1 MALEA
6 FDRGQPEFGVFMMK
20 FRHAVLL
27 AGATLIATPAL
38 AQDTAAPASPAPEA
52 APQASTAA
60 PATVT
65 DAELKQFAKAAL
77 AVDKVSKDTAVPA
90 ADKQKKM
97 AEAVSGSGLPPARF
111 NEIAQASQAD
121 PTLQQKVQAAIVAE
135 QQASPSTP
143 APTQ

>member
-1 MALEA
+1 
-6 FDRGQPEFGVFMMK
+6 MK
-20 FRHAVLL
+20 FRHALML

-38 AQDTAAPASPAPEA
+38 AQDTAAPAAP
-52 APQASTAA
+52 APQAGPAPPASTAP
-60 PATVT
+60 PAAVT

-77 AVDKVSKDTAVPA
+77 AVDKVSKDAAVPA

-121 PTLQQKVQAAIVAE
+121 PALQQKVQAAIVAG
-135 QQASPSTP
+135 QQASP

>member
-1 MALEA
+1 
-6 FDRGQPEFGVFMMK
+6 MK
-20 FRHAVLL
+20 FRHALL
-27 AGATLIATPAL
+27 LVGATLITTPAL
-38 AQDTAAPASPAPEA
+38 AQDTAAPAAS
-52 APQASTAA
+52 APQAATAA

-77 AVDKVSKDTAVPA
+77 AVDKVNKDAAVPA

-121 PTLQQKVQAAIVAE
+121 PVLQQKVQAAIVAE
-135 QQASPSTP
+135 QQASP
-143 APTQ
+143 TQ

>member
-1 MALEA
+1 MN
-6 FDRGQPEFGVFMMK
+6 V
-20 FRHAVLL
+20 RHALLL

-38 AQDTAAPASPAPEA
+38 AQDTAAPAAPAPEA

-60 PATVT
+60 PSAVT

-77 AVDKVSKDTAVPA
+77 AVDKVSKDAAVPA

-121 PTLQQKVQAAIVAE
+121 PALQQKVQAAIVAE
-135 QQASPSTP
+135 QQAT
-143 APTQ
+143 PTQ

>member
-1 MALEA
+1 
-6 FDRGQPEFGVFMMK
+6 MMK

-38 AQDTAAPASPAPEA
+38 AQDTAAPAAPAPEA

>member
-1 MALEA
+1 
-6 FDRGQPEFGVFMMK
+6 MK
-20 FRHAVLL
+20 FRHALLL
-27 AGATLIATPAL
+27 AGATLITTPAL
-38 AQDTAAPASPAPEA
+38 AQDTAAPAAS
-52 APQASTAA
+52 APQAATPA

-77 AVDKVSKDTAVPA
+77 AVDKVNKDAAVPA

-121 PTLQQKVQAAIVAE
+121 PILQQKVQAAIVAE
-135 QQASPSTP
+135 QQASP
-143 APTQ
+143 TQ

>member
-1 MALEA
+1 
-6 FDRGQPEFGVFMMK
+6 MK
-20 FRHAVLL
+20 FRHALML

-38 AQDTAAPASPAPEA
+38 AQDTAAPAAPAPET
-52 APQASTAA
+52 STAA
-60 PATVT
+60 PSAVT

-121 PTLQQKVQAAIVAE
+121 PALQQKVQAAIVAE
-135 QQASPSTP
+135 QQAT
-143 APTQ
+143 PTQ

>member
-1 MALEA
+1 
-6 FDRGQPEFGVFMMK
+6 MK
-20 FRHAVLL
+20 FRHAALM
-27 AGATLIATPAL
+27 AGATLIAMPAL
-38 AQDTAAPASPAPEA
+38 AQDTAAPAAP

-65 DAELKQFAKAAL
+65 DAEVKQFAKAAL
-77 AVDKVSKDTAVPA
+77 AVDKVSKDVAVPA

-97 AEAVSGSGLPPARF
+97 ADAVAGSGLAPARF

-121 PTLQQKVQAAIVAE
+121 PTLQQKVQAAITAE
-135 QQASPSTP
+135 QQS

>member
-1 MALEA
+1 
-6 FDRGQPEFGVFMMK
+6 MMK
-20 FRHAVLL
+20 FRHALLL
-27 AGATLIATPAL
+27 AGAALIATPAL
-38 AQDTAAPASPAPEA
+38 AQDTAAPAAPAPEA
-52 APQASTAA
+52 STTT

-77 AVDKVSKDTAVPA
+77 AVDKVSKDAAVPA

-121 PTLQQKVQAAIVAE
+121 PALQQKVQAAIVAE
-135 QQASPSTP
+135 QQTSPAP